1 MIPYIL
7 CILQVPIIQASI
19 FSFLTGIII
28 GYICATRPEPQR
40 YINTGIETESES
52 DSSDEDYDPDEEQE
66 SDDEDGAESIWD
78 LFPCTSRCISSMTV
92 KQLRAVT
99 TSRSRTKSYEK
110 GYRNKDQL
118 IYAIILDIID
128 DHDRVLRLPVSVA
141 TFLRSA
147 ILQDLASSSGRKV
160 QDN

>member
-7 CILQVPIIQASI
+7 CILQVPIVQASI
-19 FSFLTGIII
+19 VSFLTGIIL
-28 GYICATRPEPQR
+28 GRMSATRPEPQP
-40 YINTGIETESES
+40 YINTDS
-52 DSSDEDYDPDEEQE
+52 DSDSDEDYDPEEDDE
-66 SDDEDGAESIWD
+66 SDDEDGPESIWD
-78 LFPCTSRCISSMTV
+78 LFPCTSRCISSMTI

-118 IYAIILDIID
+118 IHALILDIID
-128 DHDRVLRLPVSVA
+128 DHDRVSRLPVSVA

-147 ILQDLASSSGRKV
+147 ILQDLASSAGRKI